1 MLCGVVVWIC
11 GGLLSSCQA
20 MLATMEESQHAA
32 ERQAQVDKEHA
43 EAEVVGTID
52 KGKEAFVSQRFNDA
66 KDSFEQA
73 VIHYRKQEGNSN
85 NLGKALNNLGA
96 AYQELDQFERALDSY
111 EKAESCL
118 RGCIDGSDVRVE
130 LKVVLKNHA
139 VLLRQ
144 LSRYSEAASMDDQA
158 DKL

>member
-11 GGLLSSCQA
+11 CGLLSSCQTI
-20 MLATMEESQHAA
+20 MATMEESQHAA
-32 ERQAQVDKEHA
+32 ERQAQLDKEHA
-43 EAEVVGTID
+43 EVEVVGTID
-52 KGKEAFVSQRFNDA
+52 KGKEAFGSQRFNDA

-73 VIHYRKQEGNSN
+73 VMHYRKQDGNSN

-96 AYQELDQFERALDSY
+96 TYQELEQYDRAQDSY

-144 LSRYSEAASMDDQA
+144 LSRYSEAVSLENQA